1 MASVDSYNVYALNVS
16 STHNHSIYST
26 DGSAALSNHTSIGNL
41 NNSTGSSTQILGD
54 TPYDSFSV
62 IGYTSGDTQGGNSDV
77 LTDAGGTVALV
88 YRGYVTATI
97 GGVTYHAAIGEDLDS
112 ENYFLFASTGSP
124 IGSGTQPLTFTAVV
138 VGTTSTEWVIKTET
152 PYCFVSGT
160 MLSTPSGEQAIETLH
175 AGDVVITASG
185 VAKPIR
191 WIGQTVVATKF
202 ADKLRMM
209 PVRIKAGALA
219 DLVPSRDLLVS
230 PGHAIMVEGLLI
242 HAGALVNGSSI
253 VREERMPML
262 FTYFHVEVDSHD
274 LLIAENTPAE
284 SFLEAVS
291 DMRLDNFPERADLAG
306 KGATTEM
313 DSPRV
318 KSALQLPA
326 SIRSV
331 LEARAT
337 SSDERLAA

>member
-16 STHNHSIYST
+16 GSHGQLTYST
-26 DGSAALSNHTSIGNL
+26 DGSAALSDHTSVKDL

-62 IGYTSGDTQGGNSDV
+62 VGYNSDDTQDGNSDV
-77 LTDAGGTVALV
+77 LTDAGGLADLV

-97 GGVTYHAAIGEDLDS
+97 ESVTYHAAVGEDLDTG
-112 ENYFLFASTGSP
+112 NYFLFAPTGSP
-124 IGSGTQPLTFTAVV
+124 IGSGTQPLTLTAEAVK
-138 VGTTSTEWVIKTET
+138 TPSTQWVIRAET

-175 AGDVVITASG
+175 AGDMVITASG

-230 PGHAIMVEGLLI
+230 AGHAIMVEGLLV

-284 SFLEAVS
+284 SFLETVS

-306 KGATTEM
+306 EGATTEM

-318 KSALQLPA
+318 KSARQLPA
-326 SIRSV
+326 SIRFA